1 MTTTVV
7 NRFVVAVACVAVS
20 VVTVGPARANGPVA
34 RDALV
39 SVGSPRGLH
48 PRNVQNEPA
57 LAVDPTRPNV
67 LAVGANDAVDTQPC
81 SQVAATTLGACS
93 VPPPGGGTLGFNL
106 GVGISGV
113 SFSFDAGASWVQPT
127 YTGLTAAGCSPT
139 DEPCTAIV
147 GPIHTVPNYFE
158 AGLRSHGDPAVAFG
172 PKPGDGEFSWTNGS
186 RLYYANNAT
195 NLTDT
200 AFGGG
205 VNTGR
210 GVAVSH
216 IDNITADSVLDQTNW
231 STPQLVVERSARA
244 ALLDKPQ
251 IWADNAETSPFLG
264 NVYVCYTDFHSGANH
279 QFVATSIDGGAT
291 WTKRRIAPPAV
302 NKVAGT
308 RFGCTVRTDSRGV
321 VYAWLSHFAFGTPGI
336 GTHTLV
342 RSFDGGKH
350 WTQPAEV
357 IPMNDACY
365 AVEPIGLRCVAD
377 GIAGARTDL
386 AAMPSVDIAN
396 GAPTG
401 LDASDE
407 IVVAWSD
414 GRSGLNSEITLV
426 SYSTD
431 HGQTWSEPTVVSQE
445 GHRSIYSAPAISP
458 DGSTIY
464 VVYMALTAPLQNTT
478 ANPRPTVGVLRAA
491 PVGADGVPGPW
502 TTLYSGPAGDA
513 RGTSLVRM
521 QYNEFLGDYVYA
533 IATRAVRRGV
543 WTDLRHTEHCPA
555 IDAWRQASFDAR
567 QPVFPAPWPLGEC
580 PTAFGNSDIFSA
592 TSG

>member
-1 MTTTVV
+1 M
-7 NRFVVAVACVAVS
+7 
-20 VVTVGPARANGPVA
+20 
-34 RDALV
+34 
-39 SVGSPRGLH
+39 SVGSPTGLH

-81 SQVAATTLGACS
+81 SKVAATTLGACS

-113 SFSFDAGASWVQPT
+113 SFSFDAGVSWVQPT
-127 YTGLTAAGCSPT
+127 YTGLTAAGCAAT
-139 DEPCTAIV
+139 EEPCTATV
-147 GPIHTVPNYFE
+147 GPIHTVPNYYE

-172 PKPGDGEFSWTNGS
+172 PKPGDGEFSWANGS

-195 NLTDT
+195 NLTDS
-200 AFGGG
+200 AFGDG
-205 VNTGR
+205 VNTNR

-231 STPQLVVERSARA
+231 STPAVGGGAVGSLRVARQA
-244 ALLDKPQ
+244 PDLGRQRRDQPLPRQRVRLLHRLPQ
-251 IWADNAETSPFLG
+251 RRE
-264 NVYVCYTDFHSGANH
+264 ANH
-279 QFVATSIDGGAT
+279 QFIATSIDGGAA
-291 WTKRRIAPPAV
+291 WTNRRITPPAV

-308 RFGCTVRTDSRGV
+308 RFGCTVRTDSHGV

-357 IPMNDACY
+357 ISMNDACY

-401 LDASDE
+401 LDASNE

-414 GRSGLNSEITLV
+414 GRSGLNSEKTLV

-431 HGQTWSEPTVVSQE
+431 HGETWSEPTVVSQE

-464 VVYMALTAPLQNTT
+464 IVYMALTAPLQNTT
-478 ANPRPTVGVLRAA
+478 ADPRPTVGVLRAA
-491 PVGADGVPGPW
+491 PVGADGVPGTW

-533 IATRAVRRGV
+533 IATRAYGAGV